1 MDPHV
6 LITFSFPISEGID
19 LLFLRTYSDDF
30 SLILYFF
37 GLGFLYSFP
46 LLQTFFCFLKL
57 IFYWNI
63 VDLNVVL
70 VSAVHKVN
78 QLYTDIYPLFF

>member
-19 LLFLRTYSDDF
+19 LLFLCKYSDDF

-46 LLQTFFCFLKL
+46 LLQTFF
-57 IFYWNI
+57 
-63 VDLNVVL
+63 VV
-70 VSAVHKVN
+70 
-78 QLYTDIYPLFF
+78 F